1 MEDTCGVTQKCMSF
15 MAGVVHSS
23 ISRAISANK
32 ISNIPTT
39 AKTKVRYSPEDTRK
53 VVRPFVANKLAV
65 EKKIQCFY
73 NFKGGVG
80 KTSICFQVATHLALM
95 GFNVLV
101 IDADPQGHL
110 STSLGFNNNDKFY
123 TLHDAITGIKQ
134 LDDIIQKI
142 YDGLDCVPAN
152 LSLTRAEVSLNEM
165 PKREER
171 VRLILSSVSD
181 RYDFIIFDTNPTISY
196 LNRNVITC
204 CDMINII
211 VETQAYSLNGVKLVL
226 SDIQSFIDSMMMKMP
241 DILMFPNKYEDRTA
255 TSAEAMS
262 VLNRYYSEYLKPDFA
277 IRKSEEFN
285 IASKLSKPLAFFCR
299 HNSIAFEDILD
310 VINFILSKSCVK
322 KSE

>member
-1 MEDTCGVTQKCMSF
+1 MEEVYGVTQKCMGL
-15 MAGVVHSS
+15 MGGVVHSS

-32 ISNIPTT
+32 ISHIPTS
-39 AKTKVRYSPEDTRK
+39 AKLKVRYSVEDTRK
-53 VVRPFVANKLAV
+53 VLRTFVSDKFNV
-65 EKKIQCFY
+65 GKKIQCFY
-73 NFKGGVG
+73 NFKGGVA
-80 KTSICFQVATHLALM
+80 KTSICFQVASHLALM

-110 STSLGFNNNDKFY
+110 STSFGFNNNDKFY
-123 TLHDAITGIKQ
+123 TLHDAIAGVKEI
-134 LDDIIQKI
+134 DEIIQHI
-142 YDGLDCVPAN
+142 YAGLDCVPAN
-152 LSLTRAEVSLNEM
+152 LSLTKAEVTLNEM

-171 VRLILSSVSD
+171 VRLIINKVID
-181 RYDFIIFDTNPTISY
+181 KYDFIIFDTNPTISY

-204 CDMINII
+204 CDIINII

-226 SDIQSFIDSMMMKMP
+226 SDMQSFVTSMMIKMP

-255 TSAEAMS
+255 TSTEAMS
-262 VLNRYYSEYLKPDFA
+262 VLNKYYSEYLKPDFA

-310 VINFILSKSCVK
+310 VVNFILSKSCTK
-322 KSE
+322 KSV